1 MVKRANKLDQF
12 LSNLTKIYANN
23 LKKFMKY
30 YNKRRKYIKI
40 ISNYQY
46 THDWFK
52 NLLKSKKTL
61 TRDNVFYK
69 MVF

>member
-46 THDWFK
+46 THD
-52 NLLKSKKTL
+52 
-61 TRDNVFYK
+61 
-69 MVF
+69 